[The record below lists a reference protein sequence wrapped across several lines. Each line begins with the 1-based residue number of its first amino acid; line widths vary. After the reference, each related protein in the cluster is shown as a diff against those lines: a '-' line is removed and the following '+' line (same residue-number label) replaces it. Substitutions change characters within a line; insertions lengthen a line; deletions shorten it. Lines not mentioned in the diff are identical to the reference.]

1 MKKLIFNITL
11 MLLAIMSLNS
21 CGDQKDGQLTVY
33 YNVALSSDM
42 AKMADLAITYKG
54 ENGITVT
61 DTISG
66 KEVWEKKIRLDSFP
80 AEFGLVDY
88 TFIPKPES
96 KLKKDSY
103 ELFAEFSAF
112 TREAKFSLNY
122 DLVNPFNLKREKS
135 ALFFDLANDH
145 DAVSILVT
153 ATKDQNGFKFSG
165 KSRPDVYIRINNPE
179 DNSETE

>member
-1 MKKLIFNITL
+1 

-21 CGDQKDGQLTVY
+21 CGDPKDGQLTVY

-80 AEFGLVDY
+80 TEFGLVDY
-88 TFIPKPES
+88 TFIPKPDS

-145 DAVSILVT
+145 DDIPILVT

>member
-1 MKKLIFNITL
+1 

-66 KEVWEKKIRLDSFP
+66 KEVWEKKICLDSFP
-80 AEFGLVDY
+80 AEFGLVEY
-88 TFIPKPES
+88 TFIPKPEN

-112 TREAKFSLNY
+112 TKEAKFSLNY
-122 DLVNPFNLKREKS
+122 YLVNSFNLKREKS
-135 ALFFDLANDH
+135 ALFFDLVNDH
-145 DAVSILVT
+145 DDVPILVT
-153 ATKDQNGFKFSG
+153 ATKDQNDFKFSG
-165 KSRPDVYIRINNPE
+165 KSRPDVYIRINDPE
-179 DNSETE
+179 DNSDTE

>member
-1 MKKLIFNITL
+1 
-11 MLLAIMSLNS
+11 
-21 CGDQKDGQLTVY
+21 
-33 YNVALSSDM
+33 
-42 AKMADLAITYKG
+42 MADLAITYKG

-112 TREAKFSLNY
+112 TRDAKFSLNY

-145 DAVSILVT
+145 DDVPILVT

>member
-1 MKKLIFNITL
+1 

-42 AKMADLAITYKG
+42 AKMADLAVTYKG

-80 AEFGLVDY
+80 TEFGLVDY

-103 ELFAEFSAF
+103 QLFAEFSAF
-112 TREAKFSLNY
+112 TKEAKFSLNY
-122 DLVNPFNLKREKS
+122 SLVNHNQFKLKREKS

-145 DAVSILVT
+145 DDVSILVT

-165 KSRPDVYIRINNPE
+165 KSRPEVVIRINDPE
-179 DNSETE
+179 DNSDTE

>member
-1 MKKLIFNITL
+1 

-21 CGDQKDGQLTVY
+21 CGDPKDGQLTVY
-33 YNVALSSDM
+33 YNVARSSDM

-96 KLKKDSY
+96 KLKKYS
-103 ELFAEFSAF
+103 
-112 TREAKFSLNY
+112 
-122 DLVNPFNLKREKS
+122 
-135 ALFFDLANDH
+135 
-145 DAVSILVT
+145 
-153 ATKDQNGFKFSG
+153 
-165 KSRPDVYIRINNPE
+165 
-179 DNSETE
+179 

>member
-1 MKKLIFNITL
+1 

-21 CGDQKDGQLTVY
+21 CGDPKDGQLTVY

-103 ELFAEFSAF
+103 ELFAEFSTF
-112 TREAKFSLNY
+112 TKEAKFSLNY
-122 DLVNPFNLKREKS
+122 YLVNSFNLKHEKS

-145 DAVSILVT
+145 DDIPILVT
-153 ATKDQNGFKFSG
+153 ATKDPNGFKFSG
-165 KSRPDVYIRINNPE
+165 KSRPDVVIRRQLNP
-179 DNSETE
+179 DETEYETE

>member
-1 MKKLIFNITL
+1 

-66 KEVWEKKIRLDSFP
+66 KEVWEKKIRLDTTPSLP
-80 AEFGLVDY
+80 SPKANSKKTPMSYLPSLALSPEKPSLV
-88 TFIPKPES
+88 
-96 KLKKDSY
+96 
-103 ELFAEFSAF
+103 
-112 TREAKFSLNY
+112 
-122 DLVNPFNLKREKS
+122 
-135 ALFFDLANDH
+135 
-145 DAVSILVT
+145 
-153 ATKDQNGFKFSG
+153 
-165 KSRPDVYIRINNPE
+165 
-179 DNSETE
+179 